1 MYLRSDWFIQELR
14 YLKFQVRIKMVKYI
28 FKWGCV
34 YYICNL
40 FLFFFYLWIVIKD
53 DEIFHILVHKIVYLN
68 MTLEPFCFAWWLL
81 GYFSVLKMYIWF
93 SAVVRFWPGFY
104 RRWTPYG
111 LIKVVKRTSNGSWT
125 SNIRHCVIFCSVTL
139 IKTRKSK
146 ILIQHGCLKF
156 LVYMKEFWILFVV
169 WKAKYFWWLSFT
181 KGCKGPSFNNFSNV
195 ALKSARIKTGLV
207 ARSGFMTVNPVKC
220 YKQIKC
226 SKVWFYY
233 PYSCV
238 LSKTEKKVLWYVIFL
253 IWWFMV

>member
-1 MYLRSDWFIQELR
+1 MFI
-14 YLKFQVRIKMVKYI
+14 I
-28 FKWGCV
+28 FV
-34 YYICNL
+34 IC
-40 FLFFFYLWIVIKD
+40 FCFCFYLWIVIKD

-253 IWWFMV
+253 IWWFME

>member
-1 MYLRSDWFIQELR
+1 
-14 YLKFQVRIKMVKYI
+14 
-28 FKWGCV
+28 
-34 YYICNL
+34 
-40 FLFFFYLWIVIKD
+40 
-53 DEIFHILVHKIVYLN
+53 
-68 MTLEPFCFAWWLL
+68 MTLEPFWFAWWLL

-93 SAVVRFWPGFY
+93 SAVVRFWPGSY

-111 LIKVVKRTSNGSWT
+111 LIKVVKQTSNGSWT

-156 LVYMKEFWILFVV
+156 LVYMKEFWMLFVV
-169 WKAKYFWWLSFT
+169 WKAKYFKWLSFT
-181 KGCKGPSFNNFSNV
+181 KGCKGPSFHNFSNV
-195 ALKSARIKTGLV
+195 ALKSARVKTGLV

-220 YKQIKC
+220 YKQITKC